1 MIEPKILAINP
12 GSTSTKIGLFEGKK
26 CLFKKTIRHEDEELN
41 RFEKIADQ
49 FQFRKKMIIGV
60 LNEANLDLNTLNA
73 VVGRGGLLKPIK
85 GGTYR
90 VNEKM
95 LKDLKE
101 GVQGEHASNLGG
113 IIAHSIAQD
122 YGIPAYIVDPVA
134 VDEFEVVARISGLK
148 ELERRSLS
156 HALNIKAVGHKVGAK
171 LGGGYSDYNFVIVHL
186 GGGISVTAHRKGRMI
201 DVNNANSEGPMS
213 PERTGTLP
221 VSELVALCYSGKY
234 TYEEMKRKITREGGI
249 YSYLGTKDIVE
260 VEKRARGGDEEAQL
274 VLNAMI
280 YQIGKEIGAMAT
292 VLEGKVDRIILT
304 GGIANSTYITNK
316 IIKRVEFIAPVIVIP
331 GEEEMEALALGAL
344 RVITGQEEEKT
355 YV

>member
-1 MIEPKILAINP
+1 MAEPKILAINP

-26 CLFKKTIRHEDEELN
+26 CILKKTIRHEDKELN
-41 RFEKIADQ
+41 RFEKITDQ
-49 FQFRKKMIIGV
+49 FQFRKRTIIEV
-60 LNEANLDLNTLNA
+60 LNEANFDLNTLSA

-95 LKDLKE
+95 LKDLRE

-122 YGIPAYIVDPVA
+122 YDIPAYIVDPVA
-134 VDEFEVVARISGLK
+134 VDEFEPVARISGLK

-156 HALNIKAVGHKVGAK
+156 HALNIKAVGHKVGAE
-171 LGGGYSDYNFVIVHL
+171 LGGCYSDYNFVIVHL

-249 YSYLGTKDIVE
+249 YSYLGTKNIVE
-260 VEKRARGGDEEAQL
+260 VEKRARSGDERAQL
-274 VLNAMI
+274 ILNAMI

-304 GGIANSTYITNK
+304 GGIANSTYITNE
-316 IIKRVEFIAPVIVIP
+316 IIKRVEFIAPVIVVP
-331 GEEEMEALALGAL
+331 GEEELEALALGAL